1 MPSLE
6 LLYGFF
12 AATLVFAYVPGPALM
27 YTTAQTLARGR
38 RAGLWA
44 AFGLHIGG
52 YVHVIAAAAG
62 LSALFHAVP
71 VLYTAVKLVG
81 AGYLVWLGIG
91 MVRSAMFPTAHAA
104 SQQAISKSGAR
115 AFAESVTVEV
125 LNPKTA
131 LFFIAFLPQFVDAS
145 AAFPIWLQ
153 FLVLG
158 VATNLILSSAD
169 LVCIVFAGLIVDRMR
184 QTGGAARVLEGLGGG
199 VLVGL
204 GVHMARQGQ

>member
-115 AFAESVTVEV
+115 V
-125 LNPKTA
+125 P
-131 LFFIAFLPQFVDAS
+131 
-145 AAFPIWLQ
+145 AA
-153 FLVLG
+153 VCRCERG
-158 VATNLILSSAD
+158 VSD
-169 LVCIVFAGLIVDRMR
+169 LVAVSRVGRGHKPHPELGRPRLHRVCRSDCRPHASVGRCRARAGRARGRCAGGVGRAHGPSGAV
-184 QTGGAARVLEGLGGG
+184 TGGGRDPEP
-199 VLVGL
+199 
-204 GVHMARQGQ
+204 HR